1 MKQCFS
7 FEELIFQSLGEK
19 NDISKVFNVL
29 NIKSAPRK
37 MGTPISPQKV
47 HFELFDIFSKN

>member
-1 MKQCFS
+1 MKRCFG